1 MHKQGKDLSRLLAAS
16 TVAVGLAMA
25 AAAPAEEVAEGTLLD
40 AKSIDSL
47 LDKTLEGQPVKSLLV
62 GEQEKMIRKFG
73 WTMKLTHAKPVNVST
88 GVLEITAKNK
98 GEASLDAGKHMV
110 NYTTGVPFPD
120 LDPADP
126 DAGIKLTYNILRFG
140 WLGDALNLQP
150 LTFLIISGKN
160 GLEKEQGWVYRRFLM
175 SGRLGEPHVLDT
187 SIAKYEALVNVYPN
201 DTRGLGLLTVN
212 YTDGRLPDVYAY
224 IKSLRRVRR
233 LSSGAWA
240 DPVQGTDLL
249 FDDTFG
255 LNLDPTWY
263 DSWKLLG
270 TRKAL
275 VVDHSILP
283 PMDEKASGKA
293 KYPFIKLNEPP
304 YWNFLPDNYETQTVY
319 ELEGTPKS
327 NHLVSRRHMF
337 VGATLGAP
345 KLYWQD
351 HYDRKGEHWLTEFVA
366 YKDWKWDDGRSG
378 PSAAV
383 VEGVDVQRLHATAFG
398 YSSGFHYNP
407 PDAKAAD
414 YTPEAL
420 PRMLE

>member
-1 MHKQGKDLSRLLAAS
+1 MYKQSKHLSRLLVVGI
-16 TVAVGLAMA
+16 VAGGLMA
-25 AAAPAEEVAEGTLLD
+25 AAAVSAEEVAEGALLD
-40 AKSIDSL
+40 AKTIDGL
-47 LDKTLEGQPVKSLLV
+47 LDKTLEGQTVKSLLV
-62 GEQEKMIRKFG
+62 GEQEKMIRQYG
-73 WTMKLTHAKPVNVST
+73 WAMKLTHAKPVNVTT
-88 GVLEITAKNK
+88 GVLEITAKHK
-98 GEASLDAGKHMV
+98 GEASLDGGKHLV

-126 DAGIKLTYNILRFG
+126 DAGYKLTYNVLRFG
-140 WLGDALNLQP
+140 WLGDAMNLQP
-150 LTFLIISGKN
+150 LTFLIIDGKK

-175 SGRLGEPHVLDT
+175 SGRLGEPHVLDQT
-187 SIAKYEALVNVYPN
+187 IAKYEALVNVYPN

-224 IKSLRRVRR
+224 VKSLRRVRR

-283 PMDEKASGKA
+283 AMDEKATGKA
-293 KYPFIKLNEPP
+293 RYPFIKLDEPP
-304 YWNFLPDNYETQTVY
+304 YWNFQPDNYETQAVY
-319 ELEGTPKS
+319 ELEGKPKN

-345 KLYWQD
+345 KFYWQD
-351 HYDRKGEHWLTEFVA
+351 HYDRKGEHWHTEYVG
-366 YKDWKWDDGRSG
+366 YKDWKWIDGRTG
-378 PSAAV
+378 PTVTGV
-383 VEGVDVQRLHATAFG
+383 VLVDVQRLHATAFG
-398 YSSGFHYNP
+398 YSSAFQHNP

-414 YTPEAL
+414 YSPEAL